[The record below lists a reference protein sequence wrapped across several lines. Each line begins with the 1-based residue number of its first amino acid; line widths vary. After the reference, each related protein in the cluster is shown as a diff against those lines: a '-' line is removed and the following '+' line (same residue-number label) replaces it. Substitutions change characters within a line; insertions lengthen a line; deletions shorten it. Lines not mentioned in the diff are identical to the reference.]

1 MMKINMV
8 NTAIDFEGG
17 GTIPQT
23 PQTLAELETDI
34 YTDNLI
40 TFVDDGPC
48 VEVGHLIEYCPVD
61 TRAHSLKTAMPSSSR
76 FLVLTSGRASY
87 LLLLPSFMA
96 QTSRLEP

>member
-23 PQTLAELETDI
+23 PQTVAELETDI

-61 TRAHSLKTAMPSSSR
+61 HQGPQPENSNAFIEQILSSYIGPR
-76 FLVLTSGRASY
+76 VILALVAILAVAPGKY
-87 LLLLPSFMA
+87 
-96 QTSRLEP
+96 